1 MKQQAEGRPSA
12 GKEGSAMYQE
22 KIEAYWSDPAREREL
37 VAAISRLVAV
47 KSVKGEAEP
56 GKPFGAGP
64 AAALDEALKLCAE
77 LGFTTTDY
85 DHYVGLAD
93 LNDKETRLHIL
104 GHLDVVGE
112 GSGWSTDPYTCV
124 EKDGMLYGRGVSD
137 DKGPVVCALLAMKAV
152 RDLGLPLTANVR
164 MILGTDE
171 ESGSE
176 DIAYYYSKEPYAPYA
191 FTPDADFPVIN
202 IEKGHYHPDFGAE
215 WEQSSALPRVAA
227 MTGGFRTNVVPPE
240 AEAMVLGV
248 FPADVQALC
257 DAVAERTGAV
267 FTVNG
272 SANGCHI
279 HCAGKNAHA
288 ASPDDGI
295 NAIAAL
301 LEVLAGLELADC
313 GSTKAIKAMHELFP
327 FGDNRGKALGIAQ
340 EDAESGPLTLNLA
353 LMKLTETGFSAKFD
367 VRFPLCANEDN
378 CKKAC
383 EASFAAH
390 GISVTGSPDMTTVH
404 CVEASSPLVQT
415 LLNCYSTYTGVKDP
429 KPIAIGGG
437 TYVHDIPGGVAFGCD
452 FPGFDPKMHA
462 ADEQAS
468 IKNLLLSCKI
478 FTQAIAE
485 LCR

>member
-1 MKQQAEGRPSA
+1 MKTARRGAAAPRKGRNT
-12 GKEGSAMYQE
+12 MYQE
-22 KIEAYWSDPAREREL
+22 KIEAYWSDPDREREL

-152 RDLGLPLTANVR
+152 RDLGLPLTANAR

-171 ESGSE
+171 ESGSS

-202 IEKGHYHPDFGAE
+202 IEKGHYHPDFGAQ
-215 WEQSSALPRVAA
+215 WAASDALPRVAA
-227 MTGGFRTNVVPPE
+227 MTGGFRQNVVPPE

-248 FPADVQALC
+248 FPADVQDLC
-257 DAVAERTGAV
+257 DAVAKRTGAV

-279 HCAGKNAHA
+279 HCAGRNAHA

-301 LEVLAGLELADC
+301 LEVLGGLELADC
-313 GSTKAIKAMHELFP
+313 GSTKAIRSMHAFFP
-327 FGDNRGKALGIAQ
+327 FGDNRGRALGIAQ
-340 EDAESGPLTLNLA
+340 EDEQSGPLTLNLA
-353 LMKLTETGFSAKFD
+353 IMKLTETGFTAKFD

-378 CKKAC
+378 CKRTC

-390 GISVTGSPDMTTVH
+390 GISVTGDPDMTTVH
-404 CVEASSPLVQT
+404 CVEADSPLVRT
-415 LLNCYSTYTGVKDP
+415 LLSCYSTYTGVKDP

-468 IKNLLLSCKI
+468 IANLLLSCKI

>member
-1 MKQQAEGRPSA
+1 
-12 GKEGSAMYQE
+12 MYQE
-22 KIEAYWSDPAREREL
+22 KIEAYWSDPDREREL

-85 DHYVGLAD
+85 DGYVGLCD

-112 GSGWSTDPYTCV
+112 GSGWSTDPYACV
-124 EKDGMLYGRGVSD
+124 EQDGVLYGRGVSD

-152 RDLGLPLTANVR
+152 RDLGLPLTANAR

-171 ESGSE
+171 ESGSS

-202 IEKGHYHPDFGAE
+202 IEKGHYHPDFGAQ
-215 WEQSSALPRVAA
+215 WAASDALPRVAA
-227 MTGGFRTNVVPPE
+227 MTGGFRQNVVPPE

-248 FPADVQALC
+248 FPADVQDLC
-257 DAVAERTGAV
+257 DAVAKRTGAV

-279 HCAGKNAHA
+279 HCAGRNAHA

-301 LEVLAGLELADC
+301 LEVLGGLELADC
-313 GSTKAIKAMHELFP
+313 GSTKAIRSMHALFP
-327 FGDNRGKALGIAQ
+327 FGDNRGRALGIAQ
-340 EDAESGPLTLNLA
+340 EDEQSGPLTLNLA
-353 LMKLTETGFSAKFD
+353 IMKLTETGFTAKFD

-378 CKKAC
+378 CKRTC

-390 GISVTGSPDMTTVH
+390 GISVTGDPDMTTVH
-404 CVEASSPLVQT
+404 CVEADSPLVRT
-415 LLNCYSTYTGVKDP
+415 LLSCYSTYTGVKDP

-468 IKNLLLSCKI
+468 IANLLLSCKI